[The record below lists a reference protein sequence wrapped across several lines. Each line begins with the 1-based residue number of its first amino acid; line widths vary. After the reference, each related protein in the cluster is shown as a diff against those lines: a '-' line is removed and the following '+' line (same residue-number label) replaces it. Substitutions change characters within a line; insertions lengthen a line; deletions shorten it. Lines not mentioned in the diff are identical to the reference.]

1 MRDIDVAAARI
12 AEALR
17 QRQRILFVG
26 DFDADGA
33 TSVALGVSVL
43 RRFGAEQVDFIV
55 PNRFE
60 FGYGLS
66 PEIVRAALARRPEL
80 LITVDNGVSSVAGVE
95 LANASGVD
103 VIITDHHLPG
113 AELPPACA
121 IVNPNVPGCAFPSK
135 ALAGVGVIYFV
146 MVRLRR
152 LLRAQGWWDERGIP
166 EPNLA
171 EWLDLVALGTVADLV
186 PLDRNNRVLVHQGL
200 LRMSRG
206 RCRPGI
212 QALAEVSARSLGELR
227 AADLGFYIAPR
238 LNAAGRLDDMS
249 LGIRCLL
256 AETLDEARR
265 HAAAL
270 DELNR
275 TRRELQQAMVAEA
288 ELIVGDRASTDCDRF
303 GVSVFDPGWHQG
315 IVGLVAG
322 RLRERL
328 NRPVVAF
335 APAGDA
341 APQAL
346 RGSARSIPQLHIR
359 DAFDALAGHH
369 PGLLA
374 KFGGHA
380 MAAGLSIKRVHYERF
395 AEAFDE
401 EVRNRVPSSAFAARI
416 ETDGELDGSELTLDN
431 AARLAQGGPW
441 GQMFPE
447 PAFHGDFELVSQR
460 VVGESHLRL
469 VLKRGERLVDAIAFE
484 QAPLPGIDRLRLVYR
499 LDINDYGAAPTVQL
513 RIEHL
518 QALA

>member
-1 MRDIDVAAARI
+1 MPLSIVERNGVAPDLPGVPELLRRVYGNRGIVSAEELRRSLSCLADPASMRDIDVAAARI

-43 RRFGAEQVDFIV
+43 RALGGEQVDFIV

-66 PEIVRAALARRPEL
+66 PEIVRAALASRPEL

-113 AELPPACA
+113 GELPPACA

-171 EWLDLVALGTVADLV
+171 DWLDLVALGTVADLV

-322 RLRERL
+322 RLRERAQSTGG
-328 NRPVVAF
+328 R
-335 APAGDA
+335 
-341 APQAL
+341 L
-346 RGSARSIPQLHIR
+346 RSRRRCG
-359 DAFDALAGHH
+359 
-369 PGLLA
+369 
-374 KFGGHA
+374 
-380 MAAGLSIKRVHYERF
+380 AAG
-395 AEAFDE
+395 
-401 EVRNRVPSSAFAARI
+401 
-416 ETDGELDGSELTLDN
+416 
-431 AARLAQGGPW
+431 AARLGAL
-441 GQMFPE
+441 
-447 PAFHGDFELVSQR
+447 DS
-460 VVGESHLRL
+460 
-469 VLKRGERLVDAIAFE
+469 AIAHTRCARCPSR
-484 QAPLPGIDRLRLVYR
+484 APSRFAGQIRRPRHG
-499 LDINDYGAAPTVQL
+499 GGSF
-513 RIEHL
+513 H
-518 QALA
+518 